1 MTSFL
6 ALIALFPFVMLL
18 LWGFTESWSWPN
30 ILPQSL
36 SFRSWTYVFLQ
47 APDTFLAIAN
57 SLTIA
62 LGVTVIS
69 LVLCIPAANALARW
83 KFAGRR
89 AIEIM
94 LFAPLV
100 IPPFIAV
107 MGIHMTFIRLGLTDT
122 IFGVMLAHIIP
133 TLPYV
138 LRALIVSYKT
148 LGFQWEDQARMLG
161 AGPFQRF
168 WHVVIP
174 HILPGIVAGGSLSI
188 LVSLS
193 QYLLSFL
200 VGGGQVVTLPLLLFP
215 FLNGGDPAIGA
226 VYSLLFVGMAFV
238 SLLLMDQLLKY
249 FINDRNK
256 LAEVEQR

>member
-1 MTSFL
+1 MRSFL
-6 ALIALFPFVMLL
+6 ALIALFPFIMLL

-30 ILPQSL
+30 ILPHSL
-36 SFRSWTYVFLQ
+36 SFRSWTYVFFQ

-62 LGVTVIS
+62 LGVTVIN